1 MAFAIGEA
9 QSSSVSN
16 QKYIGYGTFKIV
28 AVNPEKEEYEKLFG
42 RQVQDWKG
50 YTGTL
55 QDGTPY
61 ARMMFVLKDVRE
73 NSEMP
78 LIQASYCLI
87 RRPRKTQ
94 DGRTQVI
101 DAYGNTAWVTD
112 AQFAAQEVPLSKGG
126 KPLSIIPPYQMTC
139 TGQDR
144 LIDFLKAWLYTPNS
158 HKWDDVAQGFIAR
171 PAEELNRCCIGLEH
185 VKDYWTGDFKEI
197 KSILGMPGIGEHA
210 IKAMLTVRENE
221 FNGRQTWVQNV
232 YDGKIV
238 PSYGKY
244 DWIEREF
251 QRDLQQGRHQNER
264 YVFQDA
270 IPFMPQ
276 PMQQTQKQYASFAPQ
291 QAPAYNGPAY
301 AAPAATMNY
310 ASPQDA
316 GAAGAPD
323 LSGDPSELPF

>member
-1 MAFAIGEA
+1 MAFSIGEA

-16 QKYIGYGTFKIV
+16 TKYIGYGTFKIV
-28 AVNPEKEEYEKLFG
+28 AINPTKEEYEKLFN
-42 RQVQDWKG
+42 RQVQEWKG
-50 YTGTL
+50 YNGAL

-61 ARMMFVLKDVRE
+61 VRVVFVLKDVRE
-73 NSEMP
+73 GSEMP
-78 LIQASYCLI
+78 LIQTSYCLI

-112 AQFAAQEVPLSKGG
+112 EQFANQEVPLSKSGR
-126 KPLSIIPPYQMTC
+126 PLSIIPPYQMTC

-158 HKWDDVAQGFIAR
+158 HKWDDVAQSFVVK
-171 PAEELNRCCIGLEH
+171 PAEELNKCCIGLDH
-185 VKDYWTGDFKEI
+185 MKDYWTGDVSEI
-197 KSILGMPGIGEHA
+197 KNILDTAAISEHT

-232 YDGKIV
+232 YDGRVV
-238 PSYGKY
+238 PGFGKY

-251 QRDLQQGRHQNER
+251 QKDLQQGRHQNER

-270 IPFMPQ
+270 IPFIPQ
-276 PMQQTQKQYASFAPQ
+276 PMQPQQQFTSFVPQ
-291 QAPAYNGPAY
+291 QQPQAPAYNGPAY
-301 AAPAATMNY
+301 AAPAAVMNY
-310 ASPQDA
+310 ATQPTAQP
-316 GAAGAPD
+316 APD
-323 LSGDPSELPF
+323 LSGDPNELPF